1 MKKQSGFSL
10 IELLIVVAI
19 ILIIAAIA
27 IPNLIR
33 SRIAANEASAVATL
47 RTLTSA
53 FVSYAT
59 AYANGF
65 PPDLNALQNPA
76 APSQPD
82 CAHAGLVDNTL
93 AGLNGGTTTSF
104 TKSGY
109 IFTYIG
115 GTPIPSAP
123 TGEGC
128 SGPGFGTSNTTAIPL
143 GIGGTG
149 QRGFLIDQ
157 TGILH
162 YTTDGSVPTTSSP
175 VAF

>member
-19 ILIIAAIA
+19 ILIISAIA

-53 FVSYAT
+53 FISYAT

-65 PPDLNALQNPA
+65 PPDLNALQNP
-76 APSQPD
+76 PGLSQPD

-93 AGLNGGTTTSF
+93 AGLNGGTTTTF

-109 IFTYIG
+109 IFTYTG
-115 GTPIPSAP
+115 ANPIPTAP
-123 TGEGC
+123 AGEGC
-128 SGPGFGTSNTTAIPL
+128 TGPGFGTSNTTAIPV

-162 YTTDGSVPTTSSP
+162 YTTDGSVPTTASP